1 MSDASITWILDAY
14 LKGEVAE
21 EQMSALLMA
30 IFFNGMNSKELG
42 VWTDQMISSGER
54 LNLKGLSRPTVDKHS
69 TGGVGDKISLIL
81 APLVAACGAAVPQP
95 VSEVCDKHG
104 LNPTA
109 FYRWQK
115 EFFEN
120 GAAAFESRQP
130 RSDGKTRQLE
140 QRVEALQAKL
150 VRKDEVI
157 GELMEDHVRLK
168 KSLGES

>member
-1 MSDASITWILDAY
+1 MSDEQEGVRRRFTAQEKVAILREHFID
-14 LKGEVAE
+14 KVA
-21 EQMSALLMA
+21 
-30 IFFNGMNSKELG
+30 
-42 VWTDQMISSGER
+42 
-54 LNLKGLSRPTVDKHS
+54 
-69 TGGVGDKISLIL
+69 
-81 APLVAACGAAVPQP
+81 
-95 VSEVCDKHG
+95 VSQVCDKHG

-120 GAAAFESRQP
+120 GAAAFEGKGP
-130 RSDGKTRQLE
+130 KMDGKTRQLE

>member
-1 MSDASITWILDAY
+1 MSDEQNGVRRRFTAQEKVAILR
-14 LKGEVAE
+14 
-21 EQMSALLMA
+21 Q
-30 IFFNGMNSKELG
+30 
-42 VWTDQMISSGER
+42 
-54 LNLKGLSRPTVDKHS
+54 H
-69 TGGVGDKISLIL
+69 
-81 APLVAACGAAVPQP
+81 LVEKAP

-120 GAAAFESRQP
+120 GTAAFEGKQP
-130 RSDGKTRQLE
+130 RADGRTRQLE
-140 QRVEALQAKL
+140 ERVQKLQAKL

-157 GELMEDHVRLK
+157 SELMEDHVRLK

>member
-1 MSDASITWILDAY
+1 MSDEQNGLRRRFTAQEKVAILR
-14 LKGEVAE
+14 E
-21 EQMSALLMA
+21 
-30 IFFNGMNSKELG
+30 
-42 VWTDQMISSGER
+42 
-54 LNLKGLSRPTVDKHS
+54 H
-69 TGGVGDKISLIL
+69 
-81 APLVAACGAAVPQP
+81 LVEKVP

-115 EFFEN
+115 ELFEN
-120 GAAAFESRQP
+120 GAAAFEARQP
-130 RSDGKTRQLE
+130 RADGKTRQLE

>member
-1 MSDASITWILDAY
+1 MSDEKDGVRRRFTAQEKVAILR
-14 LKGEVAE
+14 
-21 EQMSALLMA
+21 QHF
-30 IFFNGMNSKELG
+30 I
-42 VWTDQMISSGER
+42 
-54 LNLKGLSRPTVDKHS
+54 DKVS
-69 TGGVGDKISLIL
+69 
-81 APLVAACGAAVPQP
+81 

-140 QRVEALQAKL
+140 HRVEALQAKL

-168 KSLGES
+168 KSLGEN

>member
-1 MSDASITWILDAY
+1 MNDQQSGQRHDDENGPRRRFTAQEKVAILREH
-14 LKGEVAE
+14 LVEKVA
-21 EQMSALLMA
+21 
-30 IFFNGMNSKELG
+30 
-42 VWTDQMISSGER
+42 
-54 LNLKGLSRPTVDKHS
+54 
-69 TGGVGDKISLIL
+69 
-81 APLVAACGAAVPQP
+81 

-104 LNPTA
+104 LNPTV

-120 GAAAFESRQP
+120 GAAAFEVRQP
-130 RSDGKTRQLE
+130 RADGKTRQLE

>member
-1 MSDASITWILDAY
+1 MSDEKDGVRRRFTAQEKVAILRQHFID
-14 LKGEVAE
+14 K
-21 EQMSALLMA
+21 MS
-30 IFFNGMNSKELG
+30 
-42 VWTDQMISSGER
+42 
-54 LNLKGLSRPTVDKHS
+54 
-69 TGGVGDKISLIL
+69 
-81 APLVAACGAAVPQP
+81 

>member
-1 MSDASITWILDAY
+1 MLKKRNNYSAQEKVAILKRHLLEKVPVSDLCDEHGIH
-14 LKGEVAE
+14 
-21 EQMSALLMA
+21 
-30 IFFNGMNSKELG
+30 
-42 VWTDQMISSGER
+42 
-54 LNLKGLSRPTVDKHS
+54 PTV
-69 TGGVGDKISLIL
+69 
-81 APLVAACGAAVPQP
+81 
-95 VSEVCDKHG
+95 
-104 LNPTA
+104 

-120 GAAAFESRQP
+120 GAAAFEARGSRT
-130 RSDGKTRQLE
+130 DGKTRQLE